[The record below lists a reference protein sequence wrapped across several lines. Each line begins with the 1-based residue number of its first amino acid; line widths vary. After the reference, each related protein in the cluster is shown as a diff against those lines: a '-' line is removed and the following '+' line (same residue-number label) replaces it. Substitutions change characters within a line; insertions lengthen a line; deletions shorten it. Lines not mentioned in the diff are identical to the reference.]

1 MSLRFS
7 AALFFAVWFAL
18 SAAPAWAG
26 QAADEILAAVQS
38 HLKAGRPLDEIEEN
52 LKDLP
57 DAELEVLVKNIDR
70 AWPSFRDRYL
80 SALKS
85 SARPRGAAGN
95 KSKSRI
101 RKLRADFNR
110 VKNLPEGAM
119 KPPLH
124 SISKPALDELRSLL
138 SPTAADLATAGG
150 MATEKLRE
158 SARALAKFRDKV
170 LSAALSATP
179 SDTVKQLDAEE
190 QNIARKASGLDRD
203 GLRILEK
210 NRKIAK
216 NADIPPE
223 IAEGIEEC
231 NMWRLYTGRNA
242 LVIDPKLCEAA
253 HGHSQ
258 DMAERNFF
266 AHVSPVPGKTQFTDR
281 ARRAG
286 TTASGENIYMGST
299 DPHAANEG
307 WFFSPGHHK
316 NMFNEGHRRIGLG
329 RFNRHWT
336 QMFGR

>member
-1 MSLRFS
+1 
-7 AALFFAVWFAL
+7 
-18 SAAPAWAG
+18 
-26 QAADEILAAVQS
+26 
-38 HLKAGRPLDEIEEN
+38 
-52 LKDLP
+52 
-57 DAELEVLVKNIDR
+57 
-70 AWPSFRDRYL
+70 
-80 SALKS
+80 
-85 SARPRGAAGN
+85 
-95 KSKSRI
+95 
-101 RKLRADFNR
+101 
-110 VKNLPEGAM
+110 
-119 KPPLH
+119 
-124 SISKPALDELRSLL
+124 
-138 SPTAADLATAGG
+138 
-150 MATEKLRE
+150 
-158 SARALAKFRDKV
+158 
-170 LSAALSATP
+170 
-179 SDTVKQLDAEE
+179 VKQLDAEE